1 MSQTTSTTLKM
12 ECRRMTLTPLSDDGV
27 VRGVAVPYNKLSHVI
42 TGESRRGFRE
52 KFAPGAARVS
62 DDTVLHLQH
71 DQQGVPLGRVGA
83 GTLRFREEPEGLM
96 FEADLP
102 ESRPDVREAIR
113 RGDMAAASVGFIL
126 EENGDSWTHSPS
138 GSVRT
143 VRAARIL
150 EVSIVSSPAYPD
162 AKLES

>member
-1 MSQTTSTTLKM
+1 MATPRM
-12 ECRRMTLTPLSDDGV
+12 ELRFMTLTPSENDGT

-83 GTLRFREEPEGLM
+83 GTLRFRQEPEGLM

-102 ESRPDVREAIR
+102 ESREDVREAVR
-113 RGDMAAASVGFIL
+113 RGDLVAASVGFIL
-126 EENGDSWTHSPS
+126 EENGDSWTHSAS

-143 VRAARIL
+143 VRAARIH